1 MHTMYCILSMKVSII
16 AANFIK
22 KLILEL
28 TLWAKKGA
36 KYFKNP
42 YLCSW
47 SWHWQIN
54 KGLMLLLLIL
64 VNNVIHRTVANC
76 GRQDRCLFHF
86 LATPPG
92 GRCWVG
98 GVRYLWGSYRAWHE
112 GWVLL
117 HSPWCCIGL
126 KYIYRI
132 HFEIVNV
139 EIWQDLYYVLKK
151 YKMYL

>member
-1 MHTMYCILSMKVSII
+1 MTRPRTEVLICRSFHKKAYSRTDPLS
-16 AANFIK
+16 K
-22 KLILEL
+22 KKEQNI
-28 TLWAKKGA
+28 
-36 KYFKNP
+36 FKNP

-54 KGLMLLLLIL
+54 KGFMLLLLIL

-117 HSPWCCIGL
+117 HSPWCCVGL

-132 HFEIVNV
+132 HFEIVIV
-139 EIWQDLYYVLKK
+139 EIWQDLYFVLKK
-151 YKMYL
+151 YNIFKEHS